1 MVAAR
6 FLQVLG
12 LMALSSLP
20 TVVAISAIAEEQ
32 APALFRRSQ
41 PTTQVL
47 PITEAVEPSIPALEH
62 AVYEQINQH
71 RATLG
76 LAPLRLD
83 TRISIS
89 ARSHSQNMADRRIPF
104 GHSNF
109 RQRVL
114 ALDRLVPSRR
124 ISENVAYMFTH
135 RETAKRVVQGWLRSP
150 AHRPSIEGREYRLT
164 GVGVAKGERGAF
176 YVTQIYIRPH

>member
-6 FLQVLG
+6 FMDVLG
-12 LMALSSLP
+12 LIALSSLP
-20 TVVAISAIAEEQ
+20 TVIAIRSTAEAQ
-32 APALFRRSQ
+32 VPALFRRSQ
-41 PTTQVL
+41 PTPPAL
-47 PITEAVEPSIPALEH
+47 PSTEAAEPSISELENS
-62 AVYEQINQH
+62 VYEQINQH

-76 LAPLRLD
+76 LSPLQLD
-83 TRISIS
+83 TRISIY

-135 RETAKRVVQGWLRSP
+135 HETAKRVVQGWLKSP
-150 AHRPSIEGREYRLT
+150 HHRPSIEGREYRLT
-164 GVGVAKGERGAF
+164 GVGVAQGERGAF
-176 YVTQIYIRPH
+176 YVTQIYIRPD